1 MTTAD
6 KIRELIEEKG
16 LTQRQFAEIV
26 GIHYIT
32 ICNNLSK
39 GNFSHKSIEKIA
51 DAFQLSVYDLL
62 ADEVQNKES
71 ICDVEGYIEYGGEI
85 IKIKSYNQ
93 FKKLSERIE
102 YEVKILPKEVKKI
115 RETNKRNG
123 LEIRKTKAN
132 SNYNFNINELRT
144 VQEYDA
150 TKVDCWAFKT
160 SKDKKDGIVID
171 LGNQCS
177 GYAFDFCGY
186 MFHTSETA
194 YLCGQFSCNTEE
206 HRQIQERLLAERNGF
221 NAKKWIKNSNA
232 HLIRED
238 WNEFN
243 AEWMQLVIWHKCKG
257 NKAFADKLKSLPID
271 SIIIENSTTVYES
284 TNNLWGSINTE
295 LEEARNKVQ
304 RYTELEYSRM
314 AKKEKK
320 KNLPSLEDMVQ
331 QARDEIQYIGT
342 YKNGCNYM
350 GKILKQC
357 QLALLNGT
365 EPPINYELL
374 RSKHIYLLGK
384 ELTF

>member
-1 MTTAD
+1 M
-6 KIRELIEEKG
+6 
-16 LTQRQFAEIV
+16 
-26 GIHYIT
+26 
-32 ICNNLSK
+32 
-39 GNFSHKSIEKIA
+39 
-51 DAFQLSVYDLL
+51 SVYDLL
-62 ADEVQNKES
+62 ADEVQDRNAS
-71 ICDVEGYIEYGGEI
+71 ADVEGYIEYGGEI

-374 RSKHIYLLGK
+374 RSKQIYLLGK

>member
-16 LTQRQFAEIV
+16 LTQRQFAELV

-32 ICNNLSK
+32 LCNNLK
-39 GNFSHKSIEKIA
+39 NDNFSHKSIEKIA
-51 DAFQLSVYDLL
+51 DALHLSVYDLL
-62 ADEVQNKES
+62 ADEAQDRNAS
-71 ICDVEGYIEYGGEI
+71 ADVEGYIEYDGKI

-102 YEVKILPKEVKKI
+102 YEVKILPKEVKEI
-115 RETNKRNG
+115 RATNKRNG

-186 MFHTSETA
+186 MFHTSESA

-206 HRQIQERLLAERNGF
+206 HRQIQELLLAERNGF
-221 NAKKWIKNSNA
+221 NAKKWIKNPNA
-232 HLIRED
+232 HLIRKD
-238 WNEFN
+238 WEEFN
-243 AEWMQLVIWHKCKG
+243 AEWMLYVIWHKCKG
-257 NKAFADKLKSLPID
+257 NNDFANKLKSLPAD
-271 SIIIENSTTVYES
+271 AVIIENSTTVYEN
-284 TNNLWGSINTE
+284 TNVLWGSINTE

-304 RYTELEYSRM
+304 RYTELEYSKM
-314 AKKEKK
+314 VKTEKK
-320 KNLPSLEDMVQ
+320 KNLPSLDEMVQ
-331 QARDEIQYIGT
+331 QARDEIQYIGI
-342 YKNGCNYM
+342 YKCGFNFM

-357 QLALLNGT
+357 QLALLNDT
-365 EPPINYELL
+365 EPPIDYELL
-374 RSKHIYLLGK
+374 RSKHIHLLGQ

>member
-374 RSKHIYLLGK
+374 RSKQIYLLGK

>member
-16 LTQRQFAEIV
+16 LTQRQFAELV

-32 ICNNLSK
+32 LCNNLK
-39 GNFSHKSIEKIA
+39 NDNFSHKSIEKIA
-51 DAFQLSVYDLL
+51 DALHLSIYDLL
-62 ADEVQNKES
+62 ADEAQDRNAS
-71 ICDVEGYIEYGGEI
+71 ADVEGYIEYDGKI

-102 YEVKILPKEVKKI
+102 YEVKILPKEVKEI
-115 RETNKRNG
+115 RATNKRNG

-186 MFHTSETA
+186 MFHTSESA

-206 HRQIQERLLAERNGF
+206 HRQIQELLLAERNGF
-221 NAKKWIKNSNA
+221 NAKKWIKNPNA
-232 HLIRED
+232 HLIRKD
-238 WNEFN
+238 WEEFN
-243 AEWMQLVIWHKCKG
+243 AEWMLYVIWHKCKG
-257 NKAFADKLKSLPID
+257 NNDFANKLKSLPAD
-271 SIIIENSTTVYES
+271 AVIIENSTTVYEN
-284 TNNLWGSINTE
+284 TNVLWGSINTE

-304 RYTELEYSRM
+304 RYTELEYSKM
-314 AKKEKK
+314 VKTEKK
-320 KNLPSLEDMVQ
+320 KNLPSLDEMVQ
-331 QARDEIQYIGT
+331 QARDEIQYIGI
-342 YKNGCNYM
+342 YKCGFNFM

-357 QLALLNGT
+357 QLALLNDT
-365 EPPINYELL
+365 EPPIDYELL
-374 RSKHIYLLGK
+374 RSKHIHLLGQ